1 MASTASAIIIGD
13 EILSGKFADENGPFL
28 VAELRALGVDL
39 RRLTVLPD
47 VIEEIA
53 EAIATEASKHTY
65 VFTSG
70 GVGPTHDDVT
80 MAGIARAFG
89 VDVVRDPTLEEL
101 VRTHWGE
108 RLAPA
113 NLRLAEV
120 PSGTMLVTA
129 GDPGWPVMRCRN
141 VFILPGVPSL
151 FRRKFAALAPTLT
164 GTPLHTARLVV
175 RCDEGTLA
183 DDLTAVAAAYPQ
195 LQFGSYPRFDEAAF
209 HVIITIEGRDG
220 AAVVASHGEL
230 CLRLGPHLQK

>member
-1 MASTASAIIIGD
+1 MASTASAVIIGD

-39 RRLTVLPD
+39 RRITVLPD
-47 VIEEIA
+47 VVGEIA
-53 EAIATEASKHTY
+53 DAVAAEAAKHTY

-89 VDVVRDPTLEEL
+89 VDVVRDPTLEQL
-101 VRTHWGE
+101 VRQHWGE
-108 RLAPA
+108 RLAAA

-120 PSGTMLVTA
+120 PSGTTLLTN
-129 GDPGWPVMRCRN
+129 GDPGWPVMRFRN

-151 FRRKFAALAPTLT
+151 FRRKFAALAPTLVGAPMCT
-164 GTPLHTARLVV
+164 ERLIV

-183 DDLTAVAAAYPQ
+183 DDLTAVAAAFPH
-195 LQFGSYPRFDEAAF
+195 LQFGSYPRFDEASF
-209 HVIITIEGRDG
+209 HVIITIEGRDR
-220 AAVVASHGEL
+220 AAVAASHAEL
-230 CLRLGPHLQK
+230 CQRLGPHLQK